1 MLHTVET
8 DQGTSATESCFT
20 VDSDCSGLRVRE
32 VLLTCV
38 DEPVD
43 NFRGRSRSIRED
55 HVVMSNTIV
64 LKRVLVV
71 LRVVQS
77 YHPRYVQMTENLGVA
92 TGTVS
97 ITALLPLV
105 TVDRSHEG
113 DELARDNPIKISIL
127 DLLVM
132 LVLPDI
138 ELIIVIPV
146 VFESNL
152 ETFQRV
158 EYCVLVIAFALA
170 SVSEGF
176 QSCMVL
182 GELVVRL
189 VGFHVQNDH
198 HESTHE
204 EASVSKLGWVL

>member
-1 MLHTVET
+1 VLHTVET

-20 VDSDCSGLRVRE
+20 VDSDCSGLWVRE

-38 DEPVD
+38 DEPVH
-43 NFRGRSRSIRED
+43 NFLGRSRSIGED

-92 TGTVS
+92 TGRVS

-113 DELARDNPIKISIL
+113 DELARDNPVKISIL

-146 VFESNL
+146 VLQSNL
-152 ETFQRV
+152 
-158 EYCVLVIAFALA
+158 
-170 SVSEGF
+170 
-176 QSCMVL
+176 
-182 GELVVRL
+182 
-189 VGFHVQNDH
+189 
-198 HESTHE
+198 
-204 EASVSKLGWVL
+204 